1 MVKNTVYLWPCLS
14 PTSFHVVTEL
24 CFFFIFLNIIE
35 RVLFIMIY
43 SSNYSNAFFFLFS
56 TYLILIFPLIVEV
69 TNHRSSSGS
78 MSLYSAV
85 GM

>member
-1 MVKNTVYLWPCLS
+1 MVKNKVYLWTRLS

-24 CFFFIFLNIIE
+24 CFFHFLNIIE
-35 RVLFIMIY
+35 CVLFIMIY
-43 SSNYSNAFFFLFS
+43 SSNNGNAFFFLFS

-69 TNHRSSSGS
+69 TNDRSSSGS
-78 MSLYSAV
+78 LSFYSAV